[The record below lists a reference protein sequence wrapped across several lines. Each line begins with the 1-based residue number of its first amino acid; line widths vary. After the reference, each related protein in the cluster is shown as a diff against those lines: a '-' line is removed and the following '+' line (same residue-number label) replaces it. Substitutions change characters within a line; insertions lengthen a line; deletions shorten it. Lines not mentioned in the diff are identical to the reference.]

1 MAKNEVKWG
10 AILSYLL
17 IFINSVYGLIIAPF
31 ILGTIGES
39 EYGVYKSIASIA
51 TSISVL
57 ELGLGGTVQRFLA
70 KYNAQKDKESAY
82 NFSAMAMIQ
91 ALILSLTMVV
101 ICVFL
106 YLGIDN
112 VYSNSFTPLELVRAK
127 QIFALMTVYIALHI
141 FENVFLGIISGY
153 NRFVFSNSMKL
164 TMLALKIILYL
175 VILPIIR
182 NSLVIV
188 GISLFL
194 EISTII
200 IEYIFIKSVLK
211 HKIKLIKWDNS
222 MFRESFAYTMTLFV
236 QSIVIQFNGN
246 LDNIVIGAVIGTS
259 AVTVYSFG
267 ITIYNMYQQCA
278 TAISGVVLPTVTNQI
293 YGNSSEEELE
303 ATVVKF
309 GRVQW
314 MTLGCVLF
322 AFICFGK
329 ELFYLWLGEGFEDCY
344 LLALLLMVPV
354 TFHLILNVYLA
365 VLRAK
370 NLMFF
375 RTLSL
380 AYSTVINAIITIA
393 GIKYFGYWAAAV
405 GTSISII
412 VGSVISLNI
421 YYHIKLKVNVTK
433 IYLQIMKGTTFCL
446 LIAFASGIFMNR
458 VFVDYSWLT
467 FIVKGMVFMAVYGL
481 TLFIFVLKDKKNLID
496 KFRK

>member
-1 MAKNEVKWG
+1 MNKQVKWG
-10 AILSYLL
+10 AILSYIL
-17 IFINSVYGLIIAPF
+17 ILTNSIYGLIIAPF

-39 EYGVYKSIASIA
+39 EYGVYKTIASMT

-70 KYNAQKDKESAY
+70 KYNAQKDKDSCF
-82 NFSAMAMIQ
+82 NFSAMVMVQ
-91 ALILSLTMVV
+91 AIILSLAMLLVGA
-101 ICVFL
+101 FL
-106 YLGIDN
+106 YSGIDA
-112 VYSNSFTPLELVRAK
+112 VYSASFTVIELIRAK
-127 QIFALMTVYIALHI
+127 QIFIVMITYVALHI
-141 FENVFLGIISGY
+141 FENVFLGIIAGY
-153 NRFVFSNSMKL
+153 NRFVFSNSLKIL
-164 TMLALKIILYL
+164 MLALKILLYL
-175 VILPIIR
+175 VILPILK

-188 GISLFL
+188 IVSLIL

-200 IEYIFIKSVLK
+200 IEYIYIKASLK
-211 HKIKLIKWDNS
+211 HKIKLIKWNNS
-222 MFRESFAYTMTLFV
+222 IFRESFAYTMTLFV

-393 GIKYFGYWAAAV
+393 GIRYFGYWAAAV

-421 YYHIKLKVNVTK
+421 YYRVKLNVNVSKLYYK
-433 IYLQIMKGTTFCL
+433 IMRKTIICL
-446 LIAFASGIFMNR
+446 LLALASGIFMNR

-467 FIVKGMVFMAVYGL
+467 FIVKGIVFVAVYGL
-481 TLFIFVLKDKKNLID
+481 ALFIFVLKDKKNLID
-496 KFRK
+496 KFKK